1 MGRRRRGE
9 NEGNGYVTVA
19 GAVYGNIYVYGDSLL
34 TCVIK
39 QVSSNE
45 RCWSQAQRDSHS
57 PCSRGC
63 WDGRRVR
70 LMF

>member
-19 GAVYGNIYVYGDSLL
+19 GGRYMGIYIYVYGDGLL
-34 TCVIK
+34 TCLIK
-39 QVSSNE
+39 QVFSNE

-57 PCSRGC
+57 PCSRG
-63 WDGRRVR
+63 R
-70 LMF
+70 